1 MGPKAGGVFA
11 PNPMLLVFLDLSIE
25 EIDILCRVPTE
36 PPAEFTPEDGRTSES
51 GWLASLLA
59 SRK

>member
-1 MGPKAGGVFA
+1 MFA

-36 PPAEFTPEDGRTSES
+36 PPAEFTPQDGRTSES